1 MEIDRSAPVVAD
13 KQVEI
18 SASPELVWKVLTDV
32 ERWPA
37 WNPDIKAAKL
47 EGDVAEGS
55 RFRWK
60 AGPST
65 ISSTFE
71 RVDQP
76 RVVGWT
82 GKTFG
87 AQAVHVWRLEPT
99 PTGTRV
105 KVEESMSGF
114 AVRLMRGSMQRT
126 LEKSLD
132 TWLRGL
138 ATTVESEAGNPDAL
152 PKQQNPGLDA

>member
-132 TWLRGL
+132 TWLREL
-138 ATTVESEAGNPDAL
+138 ATTVEGEAGNPDAL
-152 PKQQNPGLDA
+152 PKQQNPGADA